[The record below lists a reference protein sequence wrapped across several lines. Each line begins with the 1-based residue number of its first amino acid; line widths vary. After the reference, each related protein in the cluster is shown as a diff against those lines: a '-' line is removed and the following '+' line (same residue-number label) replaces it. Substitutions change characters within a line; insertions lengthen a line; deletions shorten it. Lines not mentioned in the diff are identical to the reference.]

1 MRQYFDPTGTPHLLA
16 SSMAGPRRELPYASF
31 RQRRRVVKKGA
42 DIAFWPVT
50 LAPGATPVLSGLR
63 GDDEIPS
70 WGKIDEV
77 GGSLAFKAPLSVIG
91 GTVVGALLFTA
102 IAAKPWLGAI
112 AGAGFGYLA
121 SALGREN
128 RALKRADA
136 APAAVAATG
145 K

>member
-1 MRQYFDPTGTPHLLA
+1 MRQYFDPAGTPHLLA

-63 GDDEIPS
+63 GDEVRS
-70 WGKIDEV
+70 WGDITEE
-77 GGSLAFKAPLSVIG
+77 GGSLALKAPLSVVG
-91 GTVVGALLFTA
+91 GTIVGALLFTA
-102 IAAKPWLGAI
+102 IAAKPWLGAL

-128 RALKRADA
+128 RALKKAD
-136 APAAVAATG
+136 ATG